1 MGIFLFTNLFPDNY
15 CFFDIIYIVNR
26 KFITSIGI
34 MLLSI
39 LCTFLFSN
47 QAILLS
53 IILVLIAYAKH
64 KIYPI
69 KKELLL
75 FILISVGGAV
85 VEILLVNSGS
95 AWNYSSS
102 QLFGIPFWIPFF
114 WGVMSTTIVVLYDGL
129 INRTSSKK

>member
-1 MGIFLFTNLFPDNY
+1 
-15 CFFDIIYIVNR
+15 
-26 KFITSIGI
+26 